1 MEFARQEYLWL
12 LLVIPFVILFW
23 GIGLWHRGRMRSRF
37 GNIANLQSI
46 SRISWSG
53 KEWFRGLLFAAA
65 LVLMAV
71 GLAYPRAIVRE
82 LRAVPTPTDLV
93 FLLDTSPSMYARD
106 MDPSRLGRAERIIQ
120 RFIAVKE
127 PQDRYGLIVFNW
139 TSVVLSYMTSD
150 PENVLL
156 YFDYLNQQNTPQ
168 PGTNVGSVLANAAK
182 LVATE
187 QQADPAGM
195 RKRRVVF
202 LLLTDGDDTAGQIEK
217 PLADVVAAGI
227 KVYCIGLGTANGAYV
242 PMEMAG
248 GLNGQVVN
256 YLYRTSGARMVSRAE
271 MKTMREI
278 SERTGGRFYRAES
291 DKQVDAA
298 ADEIL
303 FTGRPVSGF
312 EASAVRKDLYIYFLA
327 VAFACLLTGVFL

>member
-12 LLVIPFVILFW
+12 LLAIPFVVLFW
-23 GIGLWHRGRMRSRF
+23 AVGLWHRGRMRSRF
-37 GNIANLQSI
+37 GNLANLQAI

-53 KEWFRGLLFAAA
+53 REWLRGLLFVAA
-65 LVLMAV
+65 LVLMAL

-93 FLLDTSPSMYARD
+93 FLLDISPSMYARD

-120 RFIAVKE
+120 RFVAQKE

-150 PENVLL
+150 PENILL

-168 PGTNVGSVLANAAK
+168 AGTNVGSVLANATK
-182 LVATE
+182 LVAAE
-187 QQADPAGM
+187 RQADPAAAQ
-195 RKRRVVF
+195 KRRVVF
-202 LLLTDGDDTAGQIEK
+202 LLISDGDDTAGQIEK
-217 PLADVVAAGI
+217 PLADVVSSGI
-227 KVYCIGLGTANGAYV
+227 KVYSIGLGTANGGYV

-256 YLYRTSGARMVSRAE
+256 YLYRTSGSRMISRAE
-271 MKTMREI
+271 MKTMRAI

-291 DKQVDAA
+291 DRQIDAA

-312 EASAVRKDLYIYFLA
+312 EASSVRKDLYIYFLA
-327 VAFACLLTGVFL
+327 AAFACLVVGVFL

>member
-1 MEFARQEYLWL
+1 MEFAKQEYLWL
-12 LLVIPFVILFW
+12 LLVTPFLVLFW
-23 GIGLWHRGRMRSRF
+23 GIGLWHRGRMRGRF
-37 GNIANLQSI
+37 GNLANLRSI

-53 KEWFRGLLFAAA
+53 KEWFRGLLFLAA
-65 LVLMAV
+65 LVLMTL
-71 GLAYPRAIVRE
+71 GLAYPRAVVRE
-82 LRAVPTPTDLV
+82 LRPVPTPTDLV

-120 RFIAVKE
+120 RFVALKE

-150 PENVLL
+150 SENILL

-168 PGTNVGSVLANAAK
+168 AGTNVGSVLANATK

-187 QQADPAGM
+187 QQADPAEA

-202 LLLTDGDDTAGQIEK
+202 LLLSDGDDTAGQIEK
-217 PLADVVAAGI
+217 PLADVVSAGI
-227 KVYCIGLGTANGAYV
+227 KVYSIGLGTSNGAYV
-242 PMEMAG
+242 PIEMAG

-256 YLYRTSGARMVSRAE
+256 YLYRSSGSRMVTRAE
-271 MKTMREI
+271 MKTMRAI

-298 ADEIL
+298 AEEIL
-303 FTGRPVSGF
+303 FTGRPVAGY

-327 VAFACLLTGVFL
+327 AAFACLVGGVFL

>member
-1 MEFARQEYLWL
+1 MEFAKQEYLWL
-12 LLVIPFVILFW
+12 LLVTPFLVLFW
-23 GIGLWHRGRMRSRF
+23 GIGLWHRGRMRGRF
-37 GNIANLQSI
+37 GNLANLRSI

-53 KEWFRGLLFAAA
+53 KEWFRGLLFLAA
-65 LVLMAV
+65 LVLMTL
-71 GLAYPRAIVRE
+71 GLAYPRAVVRE
-82 LRAVPTPTDLV
+82 LRPVPTPTDLV

-120 RFIAVKE
+120 RFVALKE

-150 PENVLL
+150 SENILL

-168 PGTNVGSVLANAAK
+168 AGTNVGSVLANATK

-187 QQADPAGM
+187 QQADPAGA

-202 LLLTDGDDTAGQIEK
+202 LLLSDGDDTAGQIEK
-217 PLADVVAAGI
+217 PLADVVSAGI
-227 KVYCIGLGTANGAYV
+227 KVYSIGLGTSNGAYV

-256 YLYRTSGARMVSRAE
+256 YLYRSSGSRMVTRAE
-271 MKTMREI
+271 MKTMRAI

-291 DKQVDAA
+291 DKQVDVAA
-298 ADEIL
+298 EEIL
-303 FTGRPVSGF
+303 FTGRPVAGY

-327 VAFACLLTGVFL
+327 AAFACLVGGVFL